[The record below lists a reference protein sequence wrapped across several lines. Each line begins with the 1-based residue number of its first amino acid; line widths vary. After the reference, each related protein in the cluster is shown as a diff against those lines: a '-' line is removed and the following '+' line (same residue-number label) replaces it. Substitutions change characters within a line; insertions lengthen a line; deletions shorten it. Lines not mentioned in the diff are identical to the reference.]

1 MKKLFILLVEDN
13 EADIYLTTEAFQL
26 AEVDT
31 NLAVVKNGKAAIDF
45 VFKQGLFKDAKTPDL
60 IFLDVNLP
68 KANGHE
74 VLKLLKQDEALRRI
88 PVIMLTTSSS
98 ENDIN
103 QSYQNYVN
111 CYITKPFEADAFI
124 KMIDQLMKF
133 WADIVTLPIAKS

>member
-1 MKKLFILLVEDN
+1 MFE
-13 EADIYLTTEAFQL
+13 EAE
-26 AEVDT
+26 
-31 NLAVVKNGKAAIDF
+31 
-45 VFKQGLFKDAKTPDL
+45 TPDL

-74 VLKLLKQDEALRRI
+74 VLKLLKQHEGLRKI

-98 ENDIN
+98 ENDIQ
-103 QSYQNYVN
+103 QSYYNYVN

>member
-1 MKKLFILLVEDN
+1 MKKLSILLVEDN
-13 EADIYLTTEAFQL
+13 EADIYLITEAFQL
-26 AEVDT
+26 ADVDT

-45 VFKQGLFKDAKTPDL
+45 VFKQGLFEKAETPDL

-74 VLKLLKQDEALRRI
+74 VLKLLKQDEVLRKI

-98 ENDIN
+98 ENDIQ
-103 QSYQNYVN
+103 QSYHNYVN

-124 KMIDQLMKF
+124 KMIGQLMKF
-133 WADIVTLPIAKS
+133 WADIVTLPTTKP

>member
-1 MKKLFILLVEDN
+1 MKKLSILLVEDN
-13 EADIYLTTEAFQL
+13 EADIYLITEAFQL
-26 AEVDT
+26 AEVNT

-45 VFKQGLFKDAKTPDL
+45 VFKQGLFEEAETPDL

-74 VLKLLKQDEALRRI
+74 VLKLLKQHEGLRKI

-98 ENDIN
+98 ENDIQ
-103 QSYQNYVN
+103 QSYYNYVN

-133 WADIVTLPIAKS
+133 WADIVTLPTTKP